1 MRSPTI
7 TVLQAGLRMRDTLP
21 SPFARDPLTPMS
33 TYLEP
38 GWIERFA
45 ELWEQLGPETRTAI
59 DGLLGDEWSYHSKRI
74 MDFGCGAGRTL
85 KHFIPEAESAAGE
98 VWGADIDAASV
109 DLLNETVCPPLRVI
123 KSDYLPP
130 LPLETG
136 SFDLIWSISVFTHLT
151 DNSLPWLC
159 ELHRLLA
166 PGGLLIATYMG
177 RWTSELLAGEPWDE
191 DRVGMN
197 VLRHNHP
204 AADGAPLTMISDW
217 WLREHW
223 GRAFDVVT
231 IEPNIHNQSWALLR
245 KRDVDICVA
254 DLERPADDP
263 REIAALRHN
272 LVQAQREIEAV
283 TQRGADA
290 LAGQAA
296 ASEQAR
302 AAAVEQA
309 RDEFES
315 SLSWAL
321 TRPLRAARRAA
332 GVYRARHR
340 SA

>member
-1 MRSPTI
+1 
-7 TVLQAGLRMRDTLP
+7 VLQAGPRIRDTLP
-21 SPFARDPLTPMS
+21 SPSALDPLTPMS

-45 ELWEQLGPETRTAI
+45 ELWEQLGPETRQAI
-59 DGLLGDEWSYHSKRI
+59 DGLLGDDWSYEGKRI

-85 KHFIPEAESAAGE
+85 KHFIPEAEFASGE
-98 VWGADIDAASV
+98 VWGADIDAASI
-109 DLLNETVCPPLRVI
+109 DLLAQTVCPPLHLV

-130 LPLETG
+130 LALESG

-204 AADGAPLTMISDW
+204 ASDGAPLTMISDW
-217 WLREHW
+217 WLHEHW
-223 GRAFDVVT
+223 GRAFEVVA
-231 IEPNIHNQSWALLR
+231 IESNIHNQSWALLR
-245 KRDVDICVA
+245 KRDVAVSVA
-254 DLERPADDP
+254 ELERPGDDP
-263 REIAALRHN
+263 REIVALRHN

-283 TQRGADA
+283 AQRGADA
-290 LAGQAA
+290 LAAQTA
-296 ASEQAR
+296 ASEQTQ

-321 TRPLRAARRAA
+321 TQPLRAARRA
-332 GVYRARHR
+332 GRGYRARRR